1 MKRGFLLAGLA
12 VAAGVA
18 IWRSLEAQREQRDLW
33 TEVTDPLP

>member
-12 VAAGVA
+12 VAAAAV
-18 IWRSLEAQREQRDLW
+18 IWRSLETQRAQRDLW